1 MSPHSLN
8 QRRAVAVFVVFAFAY
23 FLSTLV
29 RAITATLS
37 PTLVDEFGLQ
47 ARELGLLAGGYFLG
61 FAATQLPMGHW
72 LDRYGPKRVL
82 MGFLL
87 VAVVGSAAFA
97 MATGFSGLLM
107 ARILTGVGVSAC
119 LMAPLTGYRRWM
131 DPSFQLR
138 ANSWMLMTGALGM
151 LCSTLPVQWLLPVL
165 GWRPLFWVL
174 AGLTVLAVL
183 LIGWVVPRW
192 QGAPAAAPAPMSAA
206 EPASPPQG
214 DTGLWSS
221 YRVVWRHPYF
231 RRMVPLG
238 VITYG
243 GMLAM
248 QTLWAGPWLVRVS
261 GYSPLEAATGLFTLN
276 AFMLVT
282 FWAWGYF
289 NPRLAAAGWSADRVI
304 TWGAPLN
311 LLALLFLI
319 YRGPEAGPLTWT
331 LFCMTNSCMSLAQ
344 PAVGMAFPP
353 AQAGR
358 ALSGYNLV
366 MFSGVFAAQW
376 GIGLL
381 IDGFMRLDWTVVASF
396 QGALAVYGVL
406 SAIAYVHFLRRA
418 GDNANVAP

>member
-1 MSPHSLN
+1 MSPHYLN
-8 QRRAVAVFVVFAFAY
+8 QRRAVAVFLVFAFAY

-37 PTLVDEFGLQ
+37 PTLVDEFGLE

-61 FAATQLPMGHW
+61 FSATQLPMGHW
-72 LDRYGPKRVL
+72 LDRHGPKRVL
-82 MGFLL
+82 MSFLV
-87 VAVVGSAAFA
+87 VAVLGSAAFA
-97 MATGFSGLLM
+97 LATGFSGLLM
-107 ARILTGVGVSAC
+107 ARIMTGVGVSAC

-131 DPSFQLR
+131 GPSFQLR

-151 LCSTLPVQWLLPVL
+151 LSSTLPVQWLLPVL

-174 AGLTVLAVL
+174 AALTVLAVV
-183 LIGWVVPRW
+183 LIAWVVPGW
-192 QGAPAAAPAPMSAA
+192 HTATPTDAANSVQAKPATPFQAH
-206 EPASPPQG
+206 G
-214 DTGLWSS
+214 WWSS
-221 YRVVWRHPYF
+221 YHVVWRHPYF
-231 RRMVPLG
+231 RRMAPLG

-289 NPRLAAAGWSADRVI
+289 NPRLAAAGWSADRII
-304 TWGAPLN
+304 TLGAPLN
-311 LLALLFLI
+311 LLALVWLI
-319 YRGPEAGPLTWT
+319 YRGTDAGPLTWA
-331 LFCMTNSCMSLAQ
+331 LFCMTNSCVALAQ
-344 PAVGMAFPP
+344 PAVGMAFPSE
-353 AQAGR
+353 QAGR

-366 MFSGVFAAQW
+366 MFAGIFASQW

-381 IDGFMRLDWTVVASF
+381 IDGFTRLDWGVVGSF

-406 SAIAYVHFLRRA
+406 SAMAYVHFLRGA
-418 GDNANVAP
+418 GDNASATH

>member
-131 DPSFQLR
+131 DPAFQLR

-192 QGAPAAAPAPMSAA
+192 QGAPAAAPASTPAS

-221 YRVVWRHPYF
+221 YRVLWRNPYF

>member
-1 MSPHSLN
+1 
-8 QRRAVAVFVVFAFAY
+8 
-23 FLSTLV
+23 
-29 RAITATLS
+29 
-37 PTLVDEFGLQ
+37 
-47 ARELGLLAGGYFLG
+47 
-61 FAATQLPMGHW
+61 
-72 LDRYGPKRVL
+72 
-82 MGFLL
+82 
-87 VAVVGSAAFA
+87 
-97 MATGFSGLLM
+97 
-107 ARILTGVGVSAC
+107 
-119 LMAPLTGYRRWM
+119 
-131 DPSFQLR
+131 
-138 ANSWMLMTGALGM
+138 MLMTGALGM

-192 QGAPAAAPAPMSAA
+192 QGAPAAAPAPTPAS

>member
-131 DPSFQLR
+131 DPAFQLR

-192 QGAPAAAPAPMSAA
+192 QGAPAAAPASTPAS

-214 DTGLWSS
+214 DTGLWAS

-418 GDNANVAP
+418 GDNDKVAP

>member
-192 QGAPAAAPAPMSAA
+192 QGAPAAAPAPTPAS

-381 IDGFMRLDWTVVASF
+381 IDGFMRLDWTVV
-396 QGALAVYGVL
+396 VYGVL